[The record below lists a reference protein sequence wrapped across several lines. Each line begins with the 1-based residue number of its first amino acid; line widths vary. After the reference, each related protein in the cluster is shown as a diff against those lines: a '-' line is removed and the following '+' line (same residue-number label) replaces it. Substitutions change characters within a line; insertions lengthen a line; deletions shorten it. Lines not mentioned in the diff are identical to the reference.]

1 MKKPSFL
8 RKAVWT
14 AMILSVTAILI
25 CSCSPNKQNGDGTG
39 NNTAEAG
46 QQAEQVTNNK
56 TINNFSFYVPEEWV
70 EKTNSGDPELRYY
83 YADTTNFMMASSSDY
98 SEEFVAPISE
108 TAFDNFIKGITG
120 STIKIIG
127 ETEKSKLTNPNGVL
141 GYQTTIAVDFGGTQY
156 NISMFVFT
164 NNGHLNY
171 VSFLGEPSKF
181 KEYVTTFNK
190 TIDSIKMLDN
200 SENEGRASAPSATPQ
215 PSQTPAYTTYQ
226 SGQYK
231 VGVDLPAGEYL
242 VVAQG
247 TGYFCVSSDA
257 NADDIL
263 FNDNFN
269 NNSIITVAN
278 GQYVELTRCYAIPFA
293 EAPNFCEGKTVL
305 DEGMYKVGYH
315 LPAGEYKITA
325 SGTSMGYYCIY
336 PDSTHNDILSNDNF
350 NGSRYISVSD
360 GQYLVLT
367 RCSLTLQ

>member
-39 NNTAEAG
+39 NNTAKAG

-56 TINNFSFYVPEEWV
+56 TVNNFSFYVPENWTESHQ
-70 EKTNSGDPELRYY
+70 SGNNQYYY
-83 YADTTNFMMASSSDY
+83 YADTTNFIMASSSDY
-98 SEEFVAPISE
+98 AESFVAPVSATVFDSLIQGMTESMQIAGEVQKSE
-108 TAFDNFIKGITG
+108 F
-120 STIKIIG
+120 S
-127 ETEKSKLTNPNGVL
+127 NPNGVS
-141 GYQTTIAVDFGGTQY
+141 GYSATMVSIINGSQY
-156 NISMFVFT
+156 SINLFAFT
-164 NNGHLNY
+164 HNGHLNY
-171 VSFLGEPSKF
+171 ISFLGELTKLEQYLPVY
-181 KEYVTTFNK
+181 KESL
-190 TIDSIKMLDN
+190 DSIKLLNTN
-200 SENEGRASAPSATPQ
+200 SSETTPAPSASATPE
-215 PSQTPAYTTYQ
+215 PTQTPAYTTYQ